1 VGRGRQEVGTEG
13 THVKIDEE
21 REAVGCSDMWGKI
34 VVVEDLV
41 SGIRLHSIY
50 SSDLMHCVLLNFS
63 APWTIPLELVLIS
76 H

>member
-1 VGRGRQEVGTEG
+1 MGRGWQEVGTEG
-13 THVKIDEE
+13 IHVKRDEE
-21 REAVGCSDMWGKI
+21 REAVGCSGMWGKI

-41 SGIRLHSIY
+41 SGMCLHSIY
-50 SSDLMHCVLLNFS
+50 SSDLMRRVLLNFS